1 VHRWPP
7 QRTAGNRGLAR
18 LLGPDSHSLVKSSLS
33 ETTRGQ
39 MLTNRCRP
47 RGDIEISVAGRDL
60 ASPVDVP

>member
-1 VHRWPP
+1 
-7 QRTAGNRGLAR
+7 

-47 RGDIEISVAGRDL
+47 RGDIEISVASRDL
-60 ASPVDVP
+60 ANPVDVP